1 MKKALSQMT
10 DREIKAAVANRYGQ
24 VATDP
29 TGEFNFPVGR
39 EFAESVGYS
48 SQLSDKTPP
57 SLWESFTGA
66 GNPQPYVDI
75 TSGETVLD
83 LGCGAGL
90 DLYLYAEA
98 AGPEGRVYGLDL
110 SEEMIAKARHNIEM
124 LNVGNV
130 DFLVAPADNIPLPD
144 ESVDVVTANGIY
156 NLSPDKGA
164 VMSEVA
170 RVLRS
175 GGRTIFAEIVLK
187 ALLPEEIRKNIDDW
201 FRCIGGALPV
211 DDFLKAL
218 QDVGL
223 GNLRVLES
231 GRNARC
237 GHELALCAVIRAEK
251 K

>member
-1 MKKALSQMT
+1 MKKVLSRMS
-10 DREIKAAVANRYGQ
+10 DGEIKAAVANCYGQ
-24 VATDP
+24 VAIDP

-39 EFAESVGYS
+39 KFAESVGYS
-48 SQLSDKTPP
+48 SQLLDKTPP

-98 AGPEGRVYGLDL
+98 VGPKGRVYGLDL
-110 SEEMIAKARHNIEM
+110 SEEMIVKVKHNMGI
-124 LNVGNV
+124 LSVGNV
-130 DFLVAPADNIPLPD
+130 DFLTAPADNIPLPD

-156 NLSPDKGA
+156 NLSPDKSA
-164 VMSEVA
+164 VMDEVA

-175 GGRTIFAEIVLK
+175 GGRTIFAEILLK
-187 ALLPEEIRKNIDDW
+187 ALLPEEVRKNIDDW

-211 DDFLKAL
+211 DDFLKVL
-218 QDVGL
+218 QAAGL
-223 GNLRVLES
+223 ENPRVLSS